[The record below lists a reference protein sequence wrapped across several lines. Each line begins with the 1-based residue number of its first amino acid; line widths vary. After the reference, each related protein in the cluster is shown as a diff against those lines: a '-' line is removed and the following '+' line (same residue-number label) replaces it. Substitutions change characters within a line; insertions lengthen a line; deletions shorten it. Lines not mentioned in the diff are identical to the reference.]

1 MARMLNAACVP
12 NISPPSREIARII
25 ASVATLRFQREPI
38 KGPPNKSRTCATG
51 VIFDVAR
58 GTSPRQYREYCKGE
72 QRRDARKAPRPLR
85 GCGKM
90 RRLRRCAPFPYG
102 QVWAAS
108 RVSHPSAFCQQRA
121 RVRTYSEVPW
131 FADEK
136 ITATAHRLNQFI

>member
-1 MARMLNAACVP
+1 MAKTLNAACEP

-38 KGPPNKSRTCATG
+38 KEPPNKSRTCATG

-72 QRRDARKAPRPLR
+72 QRRDARRAPRPLR
-85 GCGKM
+85 GCGTM

-102 QVWAAS
+102 HMGCVARLAS
-108 RVSHPSAFCQQRA
+108 ICILPATRMRA
-121 RVRTYSEVPW
+121 DLLRGSLVCR
-131 FADEK
+131 
-136 ITATAHRLNQFI
+136 